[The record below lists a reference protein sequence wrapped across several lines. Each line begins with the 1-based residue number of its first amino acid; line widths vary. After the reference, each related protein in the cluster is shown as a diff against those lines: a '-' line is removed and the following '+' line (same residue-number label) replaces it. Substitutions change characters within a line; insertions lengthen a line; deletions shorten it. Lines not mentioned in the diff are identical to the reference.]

1 MHAGSP
7 GPNAEPSRRG
17 EEAAGLEGV
26 VEVHTAAAGLRRAA
40 AVHIAAAAGAGRTG
54 PGHTAAAGR
63 READHME
70 ADRMEAGHT
79 VAAAAA
85 AAAGRMVAA
94 GYKEARH
101 SRVHL
106 RCSSSVSWSRDN
118 ECVAPE
124 QELTSYLLAAA
135 CLRSWP
141 SALRT
146 S

>member
-1 MHAGSP
+1 MV
-7 GPNAEPSRRG
+7 
-17 EEAAGLEGV
+17 AGLEGV
-26 VEVHTAAAGLRRAA
+26 AEVHTAAADLRRAA
-40 AVHIAAAAGAGRTG
+40 AAAVVVAVVRMAAVVYIAAEAGVGRTG
-54 PGHTAAAGR
+54 AGHTAAAGR

-70 ADRMEAGHT
+70 AGRT
-79 VAAAAA
+79 V

-94 GYKEARH
+94 GRREARH

-106 RCSSSVSWSRDN
+106 RCNRQSAGVAIISV
-118 ECVAPE
+118 C